1 MAVGPAEL
9 RTLSRLLDE
18 ALALSPS
25 ERTGWLASLGGSD
38 AGHRDQLAQL
48 LAESDQTDDRFLTSY
63 RGLGHLHGL
72 AQSRPGERTGM
83 RVGPYRLERQIGSGG
98 MGSVWLAQRVDGG
111 LERAVALKLPHVV
124 WGAALNAR
132 LARERDILARL
143 EHP

>member
-25 ERTGWLASLGGSD
+25 ERSSWLASLAGSD

-48 LAESDQTDDRFLTSY
+48 LADSDQTDDRFLTSY

-72 AQSRPGERTGM
+72 ARNQPGERTGM

-98 MGSVWLAQRVDGG
+98 MGADLLAQRGHRAP
-111 LERAVALKLPHVV
+111 ERADALKLPH
-124 WGAALNAR
+124 
-132 LARERDILARL
+132 
-143 EHP
+143 PT